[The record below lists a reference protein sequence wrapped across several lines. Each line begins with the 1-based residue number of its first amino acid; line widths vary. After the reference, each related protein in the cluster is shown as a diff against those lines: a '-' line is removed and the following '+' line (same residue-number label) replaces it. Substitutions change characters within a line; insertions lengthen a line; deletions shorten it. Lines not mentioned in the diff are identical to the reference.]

1 MSFVLVHGAGMGA
14 SCWDRLVPR
23 LTGRVVAVDLPGR
36 GERADIDLRTVTLE
50 DCADAIVADVEREDV
65 TDIVL
70 VAHSFAG
77 VSVPRVLDRLQDR
90 VRHVVFLAAVV
101 PPDGTAVIDGIDP
114 AVRDIVK
121 ASIVDGR
128 YVQGPEGA
136 QAMLCNDMDDEQ
148 TAWTLEQLVDDSG
161 ALLTETVDLSGLRVD
176 VPRTYIRTARDT
188 CYPPE
193 LQEASSALVRA
204 GAGSGHV
211 VHMDSGHMPMI
222 SAPDRLATLLD
233 SLSAD

>member
-128 YVQGPEGA
+128 YVRARGTGHVIATTWTTSRPRGLSSSSSTTPARCSPRPSISPASGSTSPHLHPDGEGHVLPAGTAGSLVRTGPRRSWVGA
-136 QAMLCNDMDDEQ
+136 RRAH
-148 TAWTLEQLVDDSG
+148 
-161 ALLTETVDLSGLRVD
+161 GLRTHAD
-176 VPRTYIRTARDT
+176 DQRPRPPRNAAR
-188 CYPPE
+188 
-193 LQEASSALVRA
+193 L
-204 GAGSGHV
+204 
-211 VHMDSGHMPMI
+211 
-222 SAPDRLATLLD
+222 
-233 SLSAD
+233 LSAD